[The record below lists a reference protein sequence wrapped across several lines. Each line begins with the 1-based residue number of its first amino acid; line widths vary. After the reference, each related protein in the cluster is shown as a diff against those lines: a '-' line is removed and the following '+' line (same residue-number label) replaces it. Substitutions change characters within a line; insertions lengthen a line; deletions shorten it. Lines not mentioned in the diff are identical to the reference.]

1 MFTTIAIIYV
11 ISFILILG
19 FLYIEN
25 KKEPEEEKITS
36 FLMVVVAILLALAP
50 TVGIGFILFA
60 ILGSA
65 NVIDIVFSLDIE
77 INHLI
82 ILAISLLVY
91 LFTIDSI
98 LETVVEYIV
107 GKKIMYHVIILLT
120 RIFAF
125 YWIGQIVGITQENS
139 LITATGIAFI
149 IAILELLYRL
159 RKRNGK

>member
-1 MFTTIAIIYV
+1 M
-11 ISFILILG
+11 
-19 FLYIEN
+19 
-25 KKEPEEEKITS
+25 
-36 FLMVVVAILLALAP
+36 
-50 TVGIGFILFA
+50 
-60 ILGSA
+60 
-65 NVIDIVFSLDIE
+65 FSLDIE